1 MSTSTVIFKVLNRL
15 DTFRN
20 KAFRYFNPEKICIP
34 NDSIFESSS
43 LGNLLSNMFGCFPK
57 EQVICYARSSR
68 EHIVNLADKTLT
80 NHFNYL
86 GTGWLKNDALRWNV
100 DERSGYEWPYGK
112 YYLQL
117 KTMRGNGV
125 DIKYPW
131 ELSRNHHLLWLGEAY
146 LITREEKYAT
156 KIVEIINAWIN
167 ANPLMYSVNWTCSM
181 DVAIRAVNWM
191 YALNMIFGSDACT
204 DEFAETVSRS
214 LYQHGFFIR
223 HNLEK
228 SVPWSNNH
236 YLSDLVGLLYI
247 GILFEHTR
255 KGNQWKQFALK
266 EFYAEVRK
274 QTLPSGVNYEKSI
287 SYHRLMVELVSYT
300 LTMLKRTGAEIP
312 EDIIQLTQGMYD
324 YVGAYLKP
332 NGKAPLLADND
343 DGRFLPFTY
352 SDFRD
357 HRYLL
362 DADGIDQK
370 MINMGIEPLFKLQ
383 YNQESQVYED
393 AKIAILKK
401 YGTYL
406 LVNNSGYSRH
416 LEPGKNRIG
425 THTHNDQ
432 LSFEFAVGEDDIII
446 DPGTYLYTSSIK
458 DRNEFRST
466 RKHNCVMVDDEEQN
480 PLSDTS
486 AFSMVI
492 NNKDRVLTATDKA
505 CKGSYETIRG
515 GLKHERSFELS
526 EGLLTITDHL
536 YKAGAG
542 HKGTLYYHLDGEVVP
557 SLPVTDIVK
566 LKSQHYVLQIQVHKE
581 SLAEAVRP
589 MVKEDSWSPS
599 YGVLKPTNRIEYVFE
614 FNDDCS
620 ITTTIEWKKK
630 SELH

>member
-43 LGNLLSNMFGCFPK
+43 LGNLLSNMLGCFPK

-146 LITREEKYAT
+146 LITREEKYAA
-156 KIVEIINAWIN
+156 KIVEIINAWIDD
-167 ANPLMYSVNWTCSM
+167 NPLMYSVNWTCSM

-191 YALNMIFGSDACT
+191 YALNMIAGSEAFT
-204 DEFAETVSRS
+204 DDLAKKVSGS
-214 LYQHGFFIR
+214 LHQHGFFIR

-236 YLSDLVGLLYI
+236 YMSDLVGLLYI

-255 KGNQWKQFALK
+255 KGNQWKRFALK

-287 SYHRLMVELVSYT
+287 SYHRLMVELISYT
-300 LTMLKRTGAEIP
+300 LTMLKRTGESIP

-480 PLSDTS
+480 LLSDTS

-536 YKAGAG
+536 YKSGAG
-542 HKGTLYYHLDGEVVP
+542 HKGTLYYHLDEEVVP
-557 SLPVTDIVK
+557 SLTGTDIVK

-581 SLAEAVRP
+581 SLTEAVIP
-589 MVKEDSWSPS
+589 VVKEDSWSPS
-599 YGVLKPTNRIEYVFE
+599 YGVLKPTNRIEYRFSFDNE
-614 FNDDCS
+614 CL
-620 ITTTIEWKKK
+620 ITTKIEWIKKGK
-630 SELH
+630 

>member
-1 MSTSTVIFKVLNRL
+1 MWAGKYNLSQSAFTDVLRKVQGDQTSDLLEGANNTSKSEI
-15 DTFRN
+15 
-20 KAFRYFNPEKICIP
+20 ICMA
-34 NDSIFESSS
+34 NQT
-43 LGNLLSNMFGCFPK
+43 LGNKFNVLGSGWVVLTPIQWNIDLKTGQSWSN
-57 EQVICYARSSR
+57 
-68 EHIVNLADKTLT
+68 H
-80 NHFNYL
+80 
-86 GTGWLKNDALRWNV
+86 
-100 DERSGYEWPYGK
+100 K
-112 YYLQL
+112 YYLQQRTSTS
-117 KTMRGNGV
+117 KGA

-146 LITREEKYAT
+146 LITREEKYAA
-156 KIVEIINAWIN
+156 KIVEIINAWIDD
-167 ANPLMYSVNWTCSM
+167 NPLMYSVNWTCSM

-191 YALNMIFGSDACT
+191 YALNMIAGSEAFT
-204 DEFAETVSRS
+204 DDLAKKVSGS
-214 LYQHGFFIR
+214 LHQHGFFIR

-236 YLSDLVGLLYI
+236 YMSDLVGLLYI
-247 GILFEHTR
+247 GTLFEHTR
-255 KGNQWKQFALK
+255 RGKQWKRFALK

-480 PLSDTS
+480 LLSDTS

-505 CKGSYETIRG
+505 CKGCYETIRG

-536 YKAGAG
+536 YKSGAG
-542 HKGTLYYHLDGEVVP
+542 HMGTLYYHLDGEVVP

-599 YGVLKPTNRIEYVFE
+599 YGVLKPTNRIEYRFSFDNE
-614 FNDDCS
+614 CL
-620 ITTTIEWKKK
+620 ITTKIEWIKKGK
-630 SELH
+630 

>member
-43 LGNLLSNMFGCFPK
+43 LGNLLSNMLECFPK

-117 KTMRGNGV
+117 KTMRGNGA

-146 LITREEKYAT
+146 LITREEKYAA
-156 KIVEIINAWIN
+156 KIVEIINAWIDD
-167 ANPLMYSVNWTCSM
+167 NPLMYSVNWTCSM

-191 YALNMIFGSDACT
+191 YALNMIAGSEAFT
-204 DEFAETVSRS
+204 DDLAKKVSGS
-214 LYQHGFFIR
+214 LHQHGFFIR

-236 YLSDLVGLLYI
+236 YMSDLVGLLYI
-247 GILFEHTR
+247 GTLFEHTR
-255 KGNQWKQFALK
+255 RGKRWKRFALK

-274 QTLPSGVNYEKSI
+274 QTLPSGVNYEMSI
-287 SYHRLMVELVSYT
+287 SYHRLMVELISYT
-300 LTMLKRTGAEIP
+300 LTMLKRTGESIP
-312 EDIIQLTQGMYD
+312 EDIIRITQEMYN

-383 YNQESQVYED
+383 YIQESQVYED
-393 AKIAILKK
+393 AKIAILKE

-416 LEPGKNRIG
+416 LESGKNRVG

-480 PLSDTS
+480 LLSDTS

-536 YKAGAG
+536 YKSGTG
-542 HKGTLYYHLDGEVVP
+542 HKGTLYYHLDEEVVP
-557 SLPVTDIVK
+557 SLTGTDIVK

-581 SLAEAVRP
+581 SLTEAVRP
-589 MVKEDSWSPS
+589 VVKEDSWSPS
-599 YGVLKPTNRIEYVFE
+599 YGLLKPTNRIDYRFSFDNE
-614 FNDDCS
+614 CL
-620 ITTTIEWKKK
+620 ITTKIEWIKKGK
-630 SELH
+630 